1 MPERK
6 CTITLPHPPSA
17 NAYWRHPNKGK
28 FAGRSML
35 SAEAR
40 AYRNEAVL
48 ACRMQRVPELGSGPM
63 RVVVKWSPPDRR
75 KRDAENTLKA
85 SMDALTHARV
95 WEDDSQIID
104 LRILR
109 REVTPGGKL
118 EVEVTACDT
127 PTG

>member
-6 CTITLPHPPSA
+6 ATITLPLPT
-17 NAYWRHPNKGK
+17 NA
-28 FAGRSML
+28 S
-35 SAEAR
+35 
-40 AYRNEAVL
+40 AYRNDVL
-48 ACRMQRVPELGSGPM
+48 RACREQDAPELGRGPM
-63 RVVVKWSPPDRR
+63 RVVITWSPADRR
-75 KRDAENTLKA
+75 SDHLDSMPIVDAMTR
-85 SMDALTHARV
+85 ARV

-109 REVTPGGKL
+109 REVVPGGKL